1 MYLFRLANKKTN
13 LRANPQHFG
22 AASCLSC
29 PALCQPQ
36 GDARGLPARLRRNEP
51 LAPASKGERERQTE
65 RGRGARQSLCSPP
78 PGPPPL
84 PITPAPASS
93 SSSSSSSLLPPPF
106 ARSRISSPGEMSSP
120 PGRPIS
126 GEHRV
131 GDGAE
136 DEPFPPFPP
145 FPPRPPQ
152 QEPPPPVP
160 MATASTGG
168 MASSHFY
175 DYSSSKTTEMGNG
188 SFYTSLISDD
198 LYTSPQDSSYF
209 TGNLSKGRSYV
220 SASDSTEGF
229 LTQDG
234 NPFESRGLFSSDSGI
249 EMTPAESTD
258 VNKTFAD
265 PMEQMKSEAYKYM
278 DMSRSEE
285 IKCQERYGTGLG
297 DVGPPGLMEKWQEN
311 VTEPKGTASGGKYA
325 TKEPSLGEKST
336 FGGYQYS
343 PLAGAPVKISVT
355 ETETIEAK
363 RKATEKQDTGLK
375 PGNEVV
381 PMVMVSE
388 PEDESP
394 GSITPPSS
402 ATEPSGSESQGKGSM
417 SEDDFISAVR
427 EAKGFSSESP
437 EGQRSPN
444 VASGKQDPKI
454 KMPERPPGGPPLDNE
469 VSSAESGDSEIELVS
484 EDPLAAEE
492 VLHSNYMSFSHGGG
506 PPPSPASPSIQY
518 SILREEREAELDS
531 ELIIESCD
539 ASSASEESPKREH
552 DSPLMKPIIMDI
564 IQEEN
569 YSRNESVGASNYKVS
584 SLKESRMNKENLA
597 DSASY
602 LKCSFGASK
611 VHGHPSSSL
620 AIGTEEIKDRVSQK
634 KSTEVTSAVTASKPP
649 SKGSLTR
656 SLWSAPPLPFLN
668 KQKAIDLLYWR
679 DIKQTGI
686 VFGSVLLLL
695 FSLTQFSVVSVI
707 AYLALA
713 ALSAT
718 ISFRIYKSVLQAV
731 QKTDEGHPFKSYLEM
746 EMSLSQEQIQK
757 YTDCLQSY
765 MNCTVK
771 ELRRLFLVQDLVD
784 SLKFAV
790 LMWLLTY
797 VGALF
802 NGLTLLIMAVVSMF
816 SLPVVYDKYQ
826 AQIDQYLGLVRTH
839 INTVVAK
846 IQAKIPGAKRKAE

>member
-1 MYLFRLANKKTN
+1 
-13 LRANPQHFG
+13 
-22 AASCLSC
+22 
-29 PALCQPQ
+29 
-36 GDARGLPARLRRNEP
+36 
-51 LAPASKGERERQTE
+51 
-65 RGRGARQSLCSPP
+65 
-78 PGPPPL
+78 
-84 PITPAPASS
+84 
-93 SSSSSSSLLPPPF
+93 
-106 ARSRISSPGEMSSP
+106 MSSP
-120 PGRPIS
+120 PPDPQRSS
-126 GEHRV
+126 GVHWV

-136 DEPFPPFPP
+136 DDESAAFAA
-145 FPPRPPQ
+145 PPRRWDGEGAQ
-152 QEPPPPVP
+152 QPAAAYGSAKGPPPVS

-168 MASSHFY
+168 MATSHFY
-175 DYSSSKTTEMGNG
+175 DYSSSKTPERGNG
-188 SFYTSLISDD
+188 SFYTSLVSDD
-198 LYTSPQDSSYF
+198 FYASPQDSSYF
-209 TGNLSKGRSYV
+209 TGNLPKGDSRVTPSG
-220 SASDSTEGF
+220 STEIF
-229 LTQDG
+229 HTQDG
-234 NPFESRGLFSSDSGI
+234 TAFESRGLFSSDSGI
-249 EMTPAESTD
+249 EMTPAESAD
-258 VNKTFAD
+258 INKTFAD

-278 DMSRSEE
+278 DISRSEE
-285 IKCQERYGTGLG
+285 IKCQVRCDTGLG
-297 DVGPPGLMEKWQEN
+297 DVGPLSFINKSQDDMTRPQVRASEGKYVAREPGLCE
-311 VTEPKGTASGGKYA
+311 G
-325 TKEPSLGEKST
+325 ST
-336 FGGYQYS
+336 FLSETFGDRPS
-343 PLAGAPVKISVT
+343 VTAPVKITLTEVETVEGPVT
-355 ETETIEAK
+355 K
-363 RKATEKQDTGLK
+363 EKTLERQEVGLK
-375 PGNEVV
+375 PSHEVV
-381 PMVMVSE
+381 PTVTVSE
-388 PEDESP
+388 PEDDSP

-402 ATEPSGSESQGKGSM
+402 GTEPSGSESQGKGSL
-417 SEDDFISAVR
+417 SEEELISAIK
-427 EAKGFSSESP
+427 EAKGFPHEQP
-437 EGQRSPN
+437 EGQRLPT
-444 VASGKQDPKI
+444 VASGKRDPKK
-454 KMPERPPGGPPLDNE
+454 KMPELPSGGPALDNE
-469 VSSAESGDSEIELVS
+469 ASSAESGDSEIELVS

-492 VLHSNYMSFSHGGG
+492 VLHSNYMTFSHAGG

-569 YSRNESVGASNYKVS
+569 HSRNESTGASNYIVS
-584 SLKESRMNKENLA
+584 SSKESRMNRENLA

-602 LKCSFGASK
+602 LKCSFATPKVSVDPVPSAAAAAAGA
-611 VHGHPSSSL
+611 
-620 AIGTEEIKDRVSQK
+620 EERRDRVFQK
-634 KSTEVTSAVTASKPP
+634 KSVEAAAGVTAKQAP
-649 SKGSLTR
+649 SKGPVTR
-656 SLWSAPPLPFLN
+656 SPWPPSPLLFLN

-686 VFGSVLLLL
+686 TFGSILLLL

-731 QKTDEGHPFKSYLEM
+731 QKTDEGHPFKGYLEM

-765 MNCTVK
+765 MNSTVK

-816 SLPVVYDKYQ
+816 TLPVVYDKYQ

>member
-1 MYLFRLANKKTN
+1 M
-13 LRANPQHFG
+13 
-22 AASCLSC
+22 
-29 PALCQPQ
+29 
-36 GDARGLPARLRRNEP
+36 
-51 LAPASKGERERQTE
+51 REGGSE
-65 RGRGARQSLCSPP
+65 
-78 PGPPPL
+78 
-84 PITPAPASS
+84 I
-93 SSSSSSSLLPPPF
+93 
-106 ARSRISSPGEMSSP
+106 
-120 PGRPIS
+120 
-126 GEHRV
+126 
-131 GDGAE
+131 
-136 DEPFPPFPP
+136 
-145 FPPRPPQ
+145 
-152 QEPPPPVP
+152 
-160 MATASTGG
+160 GG
-168 MASSHFY
+168 MASSHLY
-175 DYSSSKTTEMGNG
+175 DYGSSKTSDRGNG
-188 SFYTSLISDD
+188 SLYTSLFSDD
-198 LYTSPQDSSYF
+198 LYTAPQDSSYF
-209 TGNLSKGRSYV
+209 TGNLSRGDSHV
-220 SASDSTEGF
+220 TTSESTEGIHAQGG
-229 LTQDG
+229 TV
-234 NPFESRGLFSSDSGI
+234 FESCGLFSSDSGI

-258 VNKTFAD
+258 VNKILAD
-265 PMEQMKSEAYKYM
+265 PVEQMKSEAYKYM
-278 DMSRSEE
+278 DISRSEE
-285 IKCQERYGTGLG
+285 IKYQESCDTVKG
-297 DVGPPGLMEKWQEN
+297 DVGPLSLIDKGLEDM
-311 VTEPKGTASGGKYA
+311 TGAKGTPFDEKHE
-325 TKEPSLGEKST
+325 TKEGSSFLSDH
-336 FGGYQYS
+336 QYS
-343 PLAGAPVKISVT
+343 PSETAQVKITLTEIETLEMPVT
-355 ETETIEAK
+355 KEKTP
-363 RKATEKQDTGLK
+363 EKQEAGLK
-375 PGNEVV
+375 PSHEIV
-381 PMVMVSE
+381 PTVTVSE
-388 PEDESP
+388 PEDDSP

-402 ATEPSGSESQGKGSM
+402 GTEPSGSESQGKGSL
-417 SEDDFISAVR
+417 SEDELINAIK
-427 EAKGFSSESP
+427 EAKGFPPKHP
-437 EGQRSPN
+437 EGQGSQTVVPE
-444 VASGKQDPKI
+444 KQDKKSKLTDFPA
-454 KMPERPPGGPPLDNE
+454 GGAPLDNE
-469 VSSAESGDSEIELVS
+469 ASSAESGDSEIELVS

-492 VLHSNYMSFSHGGG
+492 VLHSNYMTFSHAGG

-569 YSRNESVGASNYKVS
+569 HTRNEGTGASDYNLS
-584 SLKESRMNKENLA
+584 SSKESRMNRENLA

-602 LKCSFGASK
+602 LKCSFATSK
-611 VHGHPSSSL
+611 IYADTMSSST
-620 AIGTEEIKDRVSQK
+620 ISGEEIKDKVAQK
-634 KSTEVTSAVTASKPP
+634 KSVEVAVTATGNKSP
-649 SKGSLTR
+649 SKDSVTR
-656 SLWSAPPLPFLN
+656 SPWPSPPLPFLN

-686 VFGSVLLLL
+686 MFGSILLLL

-731 QKTDEGHPFKSYLEM
+731 QKTDEGHPFKNYLEM

-765 MNCTVK
+765 VNSTVK

-816 SLPVVYDKYQ
+816 TLPVVYDKYQ